1 MLGQM
6 DVILIGGAIL
16 LLFGPKKFPDLMK
29 GLGQGMKEFK
39 KAQTDFEEQVTK
51 SVTSYETTNKP
62 EEKLI

>member
-62 EEKLI
+62 EENKP